1 MEIHDNPYVEEN
13 IDYEIMEYEDG
24 TIDIYDIHNDKNSYN
39 IRVAK
44 EILREQRELTE
55 SRKNALFGK
64 DKKIIKSEIFK
75 DELNSET
82 IRRYLNDK
90 HEHIKMQTI
99 KIMIDDNSTVKNIE
113 RHVSNPLNPPA
124 FGGVSPVK

>member
-1 MEIHDNPYVEEN
+1 MKELH
-13 IDYEIMEYEDG
+13 
-24 TIDIYDIHNDKNSYN
+24 KNSYN

-64 DKKIIKSEIFK
+64 DKKLIKSEIFK

-90 HEHIKMQTI
+90 HEHIKMQAIET
-99 KIMIDDNSTVKNIE
+99 MINDNSMVKNIE
-113 RHVSNPLNPPA
+113 RNVSNPLNPPA
-124 FGGVSPVK
+124 FGGVSSIK